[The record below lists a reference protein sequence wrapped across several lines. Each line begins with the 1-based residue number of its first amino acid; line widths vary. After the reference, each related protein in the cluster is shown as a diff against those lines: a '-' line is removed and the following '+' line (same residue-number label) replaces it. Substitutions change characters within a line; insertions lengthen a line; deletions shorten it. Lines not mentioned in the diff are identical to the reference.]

1 MITEEMKQ
9 STKTEEPDIDLEIE
23 YVYGYR
29 AKDGQQNLRY
39 SATGKAVYHTAAL
52 GVVLDPK
59 SNEQKCFGGKQTKM
73 VAKN

>member
-1 MITEEMKQ
+1 MTRIN
-9 STKTEEPDIDLEIE
+9 SDFNF
-23 YVYGYR
+23 YVYR
-29 AKDGQQNLRY
+29 RY